1 MNLYLHTILKWQLL
15 ICILNFTTFLAT
27 ALCFSLTNVCV
38 FFRWRAWVI
47 SRDFSALSF
56 LESWKLLCKF
66 QVCALISSQWI
77 FCNTGFCKLQV
88 GPLKTRGDITSVRG
102 LLLYS
107 TSMSVFGVG
116 EVSSCRHFCPHTT
129 ASALLEKFWRILL
142 YGTNDA
148 IVKLH
153 MI

>member
-1 MNLYLHTILKWQLL
+1 MTRMGFFPRL
-15 ICILNFTTFLAT
+15 IGFKF
-27 ALCFSLTNVCV
+27 
-38 FFRWRAWVI
+38 
-47 SRDFSALSF
+47 
-56 LESWKLLCKF
+56 SWKLEVTIGKF
-66 QVCALISSQWI
+66 QVCAFISSQWT
-77 FCNTGFCKLQV
+77 FCNTGFCNLQV